1 MLSIITIMII
11 HDEKR
16 NVKIRGEKVENLTI
30 RRKLK
35 EAEVFQ
41 WEISERLGISEMT
54 LVRKL
59 RRELPEAEKQK
70 IFSAIEEIAVEKNNR
85 KN

>member
-1 MLSIITIMII
+1 MKSKMSIGGA
-11 HDEKR
+11 KK
-16 NVKIRGEKVENLTI
+16 VKNLEI

-35 EAEVFQ
+35 ETKVMQ
-41 WEISERLGISEMT
+41 WQVADKLGVSEMT

-59 RRELPEAEKQK
+59 RYELSEAEKQK
-70 IFSAIEEIAVEKNNR
+70 IFSVIEEIAVEKNNR

>member
-1 MLSIITIMII
+1 M
-11 HDEKR
+11 
-16 NVKIRGEKVENLTI
+16 ENLEV

-35 EAEVFQ
+35 EKNVFQ
-41 WEISERLGISEMT
+41 WQVAKSMGISEMT

-59 RRELPEAEKQK
+59 REELTEAEKQK
-70 IFSAIEEIAVEKNNR
+70 IFSVIEEIAVEKNNR

>member
-1 MLSIITIMII
+1 M
-11 HDEKR
+11 
-16 NVKIRGEKVENLTI
+16 ENMEI

-35 EAEVFQ
+35 ETNVMQ
-41 WEISERLGISEMT
+41 WQVADKLGVSEMT

-59 RRELPEAEKQK
+59 RYELPEAEKQK
-70 IFSAIEEIAVEKNNR
+70 IFSVIDEIAEEKNNR